1 MSTARFKLDMFE
13 GPLDLLLHLIT
24 KHKLNIYDIEI
35 AVLLEQYLEYMA
47 GLEEE
52 DYEDAADFLEMAARL
67 IYIKTASLL
76 PKDDEGEELKK
87 ELQGSLIEYSLCK
100 MAAARLKEQYAGGD
114 IFVREPVKLPVKKVF
129 TGEKDPLEL
138 LAAYLGMSEKA
149 RHSKPLKAEMFKPI
163 LSRRIV
169 SVTSKIIHV
178 LKMLIT
184 RGECFLDSMYDGCAD
199 KSERVAVFLAVLEL
213 TRSGRI
219 FLNDDNTRVYM
230 NSASKKRKISSA
242 FDEAEI
248 AAEETAHGSIDTDI
262 SEEEGSTVD
271 TEAPESTLSDDI
283 AESSRLADM
292 RSYDRG
298 FSGQNSTTVPYD
310 MYKPPARTVYKSESR
325 QRSALPVL
333 KIELSPEL
341 QKIVEQGRK
350 DMPPDMAEENTEAPA
365 ETTVIVNLAKPVSEE
380 TPVTTAAGSPQ
391 ESTENAEITAET
403 APIVNLTK
411 PVSEETPVTTAAGSL
426 QENTEHADITAET
439 APIVSLAKPVSE
451 ETPVTTAAESP
462 QENTEN
468 AEITVETAP
477 IVSLAKP
484 VSEETPVTTAAESPQ
499 ENTENAEITVET
511 APIVSLAKPVSEE
524 TPVTEEA
531 QNNAENT
538 VHNEST
544 HMRTDLF
551 GFRYYWGAY
560 GWLNGRLRK

>member
-13 GPLDLLLHLIT
+13 GPLDLLLHLIN

-129 TGEKDPLEL
+129 TGEKDPQEL
-138 LAAYLGMSEKA
+138 LAAYMGMSEKA

-163 LSRRIV
+163 LSRKIV

-230 NSASKKRKISSA
+230 NSASKKRKIESA

-248 AAEETAHGSIDTDI
+248 AAENGAENAYDSETAFDSETSEHNDI
-262 SEEEGSTVD
+262 PENKERELSEEENS
-271 TEAPESTLSDDI
+271 EKAHFSDI
-283 AESSRLADM
+283 SPYGYNSREEDGTPLP
-292 RSYDRG
+292 YDR
-298 FSGQNSTTVPYD
+298 
-310 MYKPPARTVYKSESR
+310 MYEPPERTVYKSESR

-350 DMPPDMAEENTEAPA
+350 DMPPDMAEENTEAP
-365 ETTVIVNLAKPVSEE
+365 EKTTVIINLAKPVSEDTPAAEKTTAPQESIENTEKPEETAPIVNLAKPVSEDTPAAEE
-380 TPVTTAAGSPQ
+380 TTTPQ
-391 ESTENAEITAET
+391 EIAENTEKHEET
-403 APIVNLTK
+403 APIVNL
-411 PVSEETPVTTAAGSL
+411 
-426 QENTEHADITAET
+426 
-439 APIVSLAKPVSE
+439 AKPVSE
-451 ETPVTTAAESP
+451 DTPAAKETTTP
-462 QENTEN
+462 QE
-468 AEITVETAP
+468 I
-477 IVSLAKP
+477 
-484 VSEETPVTTAAESPQ
+484 
-499 ENTENAEITVET
+499 
-511 APIVSLAKPVSEE
+511 
-524 TPVTEEA
+524 
-531 QNNAENT
+531 AENT
-538 VHNEST
+538 AITADTSDIPNDETVSAEST
-544 HMRTDLF
+544 HLRENLY

-560 GWLNGRLRK
+560 GWLNGRLKK

>member
-13 GPLDLLLHLIT
+13 GPLDLLLHLIS

-47 GLEEE
+47 GLEKE

-67 IYIKTASLL
+67 IYIKTVSLL

-114 IFVREPVKLPVKKVF
+114 IFVREPVKLPVKKTF
-129 TGEKDPLEL
+129 SGEKDPQEL

-230 NSASKKRKISSA
+230 NSASKKRKISSD

-248 AAEETAHGSIDTDI
+248 AAENGAENAFEGEDEKTSEDSAETISREDIPENEEREVSGISPYGYDSREQDSIPLPYNKMY
-262 SEEEGSTVD
+262 EP
-271 TEAPESTLSDDI
+271 PE
-283 AESSRLADM
+283 
-292 RSYDRG
+292 
-298 FSGQNSTTVPYD
+298 
-310 MYKPPARTVYKSESR
+310 RTVYKSETR
-325 QRSALPVL
+325 QRGTLPVL

-341 QKIVEQGRK
+341 QRIVDSGRK
-350 DMPPDMAEENTEAPA
+350 DMPEDIADEEVKAEISAENIVPEIKAETPAEGSETEIKTEDIEPEKVAEIPAAGGEAEVKTETPAESTEPVIKTEDSADNIEAEIKTETTVDTPANEIQAEIPA
-365 ETTVIVNLAKPVSEE
+365 ETVSAPSPIVEINTEFPE
-380 TPVTTAAGSPQ
+380 TAAYIPNSEDIA
-391 ESTENAEITAET
+391 ESE
-403 APIVNLTK
+403 PIVFKIN
-411 PVSEETPVTTAAGSL
+411 
-426 QENTEHADITAET
+426 
-439 APIVSLAKPVSE
+439 
-451 ETPVTTAAESP
+451 
-462 QENTEN
+462 
-468 AEITVETAP
+468 
-477 IVSLAKP
+477 
-484 VSEETPVTTAAESPQ
+484 
-499 ENTENAEITVET
+499 
-511 APIVSLAKPVSEE
+511 
-524 TPVTEEA
+524 
-531 QNNAENT
+531 
-538 VHNEST
+538 
-544 HMRTDLF
+544 RF
-551 GFRYYWGAY
+551 GTRYYWGTHSWAE
-560 GWLNGRLRK
+560 GRLRLG

>member
-13 GPLDLLLHLIT
+13 GPLDLLLHLIN

-114 IFVREPVKLPVKKVF
+114 IFVREPVKLPVKKTF
-129 TGEKDPLEL
+129 SGEKDPQEL

-163 LSRRIV
+163 LSREIV

-230 NSASKKRKISSA
+230 NSASKKRKIESA

-248 AAEETAHGSIDTDI
+248 AAENGVFEDKGEESSDSDTSEVGEDTASREESPAEEEREV
-262 SEEEGSTVD
+262 SEEEIS
-271 TEAPESTLSDDI
+271 DI
-283 AESSRLADM
+283 AR
-292 RSYDRG
+292 
-298 FSGQNSTTVPYD
+298 FSGISPYGYD
-310 MYKPPARTVYKSESR
+310 SREQDNTPLPYNKMYEPPERTVYKSETR
-325 QRSALPVL
+325 QRGTLPVL

-341 QKIVEQGRK
+341 QRIVDSGRQ
-350 DMPPDMAEENTEAPA
+350 DMPEDIAEEESKTETTAEIAEVEVKAEVPAETAEAEIKAEIPAETAVAEVKVEIPA
-365 ETTVIVNLAKPVSEE
+365 ETTETEVRAENPAENAEVEIKAEIPAETVEVEVKAE
-380 TPVTTAAGSPQ
+380 TPVETAEA
-391 ESTENAEITAET
+391 NIKAEINSAPTEEISEPRPIEDRSAEIPET
-403 APIVNLTK
+403 AYIPHDDIID
-411 PVSEETPVTTAAGSL
+411 EEPSVFRINS
-426 QENTEHADITAET
+426 
-439 APIVSLAKPVSE
+439 
-451 ETPVTTAAESP
+451 
-462 QENTEN
+462 
-468 AEITVETAP
+468 
-477 IVSLAKP
+477 
-484 VSEETPVTTAAESPQ
+484 
-499 ENTENAEITVET
+499 
-511 APIVSLAKPVSEE
+511 
-524 TPVTEEA
+524 
-531 QNNAENT
+531 
-538 VHNEST
+538 
-544 HMRTDLF
+544 F
-551 GFRYYWGAY
+551 GTRYFWGAHS
-560 GWLNGRLRK
+560 WAEGRLRIR

>member
-13 GPLDLLLHLIT
+13 GPLDLLLHLIN

-114 IFVREPVKLPVKKVF
+114 IFVREPVKLPVKKTF
-129 TGEKDPLEL
+129 SGEKDPQEL

-184 RGECFLDSMYDGCAD
+184 QGECFLDSMYDGCAD

-230 NSASKKRKISSA
+230 NSASKKRKISSS

-248 AAEETAHGSIDTDI
+248 AAEEAAHENLADGPAEDI
-262 SEEEGSTVD
+262 SRSADEESR
-271 TEAPESTLSDDI
+271 LSDDI
-283 AESSRLADM
+283 AESSRLADI

-298 FSGQNSTTVPYD
+298 FSGQENAPVPYD
-310 MYKPPARTVYKSESR
+310 IYEPPARTVYKSESR

-350 DMPPDMAEENTEAPA
+350 DMPPDMAAETTEQQEIPGNTEHSAETAAAVSLEKPAGEEIPVTTETAEQQEISEKTELPA
-365 ETTVIVNLAKPVSEE
+365 ETAAAVSLEKPAGEE
-380 TPVTTAAGSPQ
+380 TPVTTGTTEQQEISEKTELPAEAAAAVSLEKPAG
-391 ESTENAEITAET
+391 EEI
-403 APIVNLTK
+403 
-411 PVSEETPVTTAAGSL
+411 PVTTGTTEQQEIS
-426 QENTEHADITAET
+426 ENTEYTEAADTILDA
-439 APIVSLAKPVSE
+439 S
-451 ETPVTTAAESP
+451 
-462 QENTEN
+462 
-468 AEITVETAP
+468 
-477 IVSLAKP
+477 
-484 VSEETPVTTAAESPQ
+484 
-499 ENTENAEITVET
+499 
-511 APIVSLAKPVSEE
+511 
-524 TPVTEEA
+524 
-531 QNNAENT
+531 
-538 VHNEST
+538 EST
-544 HMRTDLF
+544 HMKPNLF

>member
-13 GPLDLLLHLIT
+13 GPLDLLLHLIS

-47 GLEEE
+47 GLEKE

-76 PKDDEGEELKK
+76 PKDEEGEELKK

-114 IFVREPVKLPVKKVF
+114 IFVREPVKLPVKKTF
-129 TGEKDPLEL
+129 SGEKDPQEL

-230 NSASKKRKISSA
+230 NSASKKRKISSD

-248 AAEETAHGSIDTDI
+248 AAENGAENAFEGEDEKTSEDSAETISREDI
-262 SEEEGSTVD
+262 PESEEREVSGKED
-271 TEAPESTLSDDI
+271 PEK
-283 AESSRLADM
+283 SS
-292 RSYDRG
+292 
-298 FSGQNSTTVPYD
+298 FSGISPYGYD
-310 MYKPPARTVYKSESR
+310 SREQDNIPLPYNKMYEPTERTVYKSETR
-325 QRSALPVL
+325 QRGTLPVL

-341 QKIVEQGRK
+341 QRIVDSGRK
-350 DMPPDMAEENTEAPA
+350 DIPEDM
-365 ETTVIVNLAKPVSEE
+365 SEE
-380 TPVTTAAGSPQ
+380 EVK
-391 ESTENAEITAET
+391 AEITADTNDSSIKMENISENIEPEIKSEISYEGSET
-403 APIVNLTK
+403 EVK
-411 PVSEETPVTTAAGSL
+411 
-426 QENTEHADITAET
+426 TEDIEPEIKTEITAESVENEIKT
-439 APIVSLAKPVSE
+439 GITPANDEIGIKAEDTSENIEPEKVAEIPAKTVSAPSPIVEINTEVPE
-451 ETPVTTAAESP
+451 TAAYIPNSEDIAES
-462 QENTEN
+462 E
-468 AEITVETAP
+468 P
-477 IVSLAKP
+477 IVFKI
-484 VSEETPVTTAAESPQ
+484 
-499 ENTENAEITVET
+499 N
-511 APIVSLAKPVSEE
+511 
-524 TPVTEEA
+524 
-531 QNNAENT
+531 
-538 VHNEST
+538 
-544 HMRTDLF
+544 RF
-551 GFRYYWGAY
+551 GTRYYWGTHSWAE
-560 GWLNGRLRK
+560 GRLRLG